1 MHAAHNRAFRCFVV
15 VRASL
20 FSHVIP
26 EYVARAGIPGGS
38 PGNGTSNSISARYAF
53 VYFRETW
60 KSTTN
65 KSFHRPN
72 RGMEILLPNVYSSF
86 ESVVWKIDR
95 LMDQFRNWKC
105 GSSSNCE
112 IGIIFH
118 LYCYPLIDN
127 YILRIDSH
135 QSDRKD
141 KLPTY
146 IFRTILK
153 YQIIRWYYPR
163 GNWKFSFQS
172 FLDLNRSIGIVRKG
186 SVRRNPDGWLVSSVG
201 LIVGPR

>member
-1 MHAAHNRAFRCFVV
+1 MLRITERSVVSSLYVHRSSLTWYRNTWHAQVYPEAH
-15 VRASL
+15 L
-20 FSHVIP
+20 ETGLP
-26 EYVARAGIPGGS
+26 
-38 PGNGTSNSISARYAF
+38 TRYRRDTRLCIF
-53 VYFRETW
+53 ERRENLRPTRVFIGLIVEW
-60 KSTTN
+60 KY
-65 KSFHRPN
+65 
-72 RGMEILLPNVYSSF
+72 YSQTFIRSF